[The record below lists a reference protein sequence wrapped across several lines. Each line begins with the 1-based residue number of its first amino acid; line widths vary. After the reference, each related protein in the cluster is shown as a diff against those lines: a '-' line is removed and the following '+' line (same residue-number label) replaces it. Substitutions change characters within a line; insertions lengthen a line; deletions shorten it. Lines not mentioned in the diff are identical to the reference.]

1 MSLCGE
7 LVTDIVH
14 PVGFCKLNHSALH
27 SCVCSGIFL
36 SIEWKHKAGASVS
49 KSMKGRICELL
60 GLEAT
65 IVDSLSRAPGH
76 FFVA

>member
-7 LVTDIVH
+7 LVADIGLV
-14 PVGFCKLNHSALH
+14 CKTPQGEHSALH
-27 SCVCSGIFL
+27 SCVRSVIFL
-36 SIEWKHKAGASVS
+36 SIEWKHTAGAS

-76 FFVA
+76 FFIA

>member
-7 LVTDIVH
+7 LVADIVH
-14 PVGFCKLNHSALH
+14 PMGFCKLNHSALH
-27 SCVCSGIFL
+27 SCVRSVIFL
-36 SIEWKHKAGASVS
+36 SIEWKHTAGAS

-76 FFVA
+76 FFIA